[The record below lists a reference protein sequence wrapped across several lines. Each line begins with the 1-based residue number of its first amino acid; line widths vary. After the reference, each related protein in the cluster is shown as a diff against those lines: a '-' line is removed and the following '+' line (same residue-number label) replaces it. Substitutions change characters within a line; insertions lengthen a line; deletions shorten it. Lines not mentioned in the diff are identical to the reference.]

1 MENSNPTLKEEVEP
15 TSPIKEWL
23 VNYVGDSHSPNDG
36 NVTVEM
42 IVETLAKEFPEFVLA
57 VAEEN
62 WIRGYQ
68 QGIEDVNSGFKWSS
82 ASGNNSDPTLG
93 SEADETKA

>member
-1 MENSNPTLKEEVEP
+1 MENTNPTLKDEVEP
-15 TSPIKEWL
+15 TTPIKEWL
-23 VNYVGDSHSPNDG
+23 VNYVGDNHSPNDG

-82 ASGNNSDPTLG
+82 ASGNNGVATLT
-93 SEADETKA
+93 SETDETKA